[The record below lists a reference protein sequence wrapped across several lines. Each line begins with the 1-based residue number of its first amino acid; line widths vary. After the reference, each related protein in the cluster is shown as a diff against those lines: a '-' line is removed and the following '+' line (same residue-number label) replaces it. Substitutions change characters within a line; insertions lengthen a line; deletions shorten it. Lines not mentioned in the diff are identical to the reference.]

1 MHPINKS
8 EIYYSC
14 LSQVFTKLATTHDIN
29 NTTNIN
35 IYKRKRRCLIAPPLS
50 ILNTNY

>member
-8 EIYYSC
+8 DNLLFMSKSSFHK
-14 LSQVFTKLATTHDIN
+14 LSRLHIDIN

-35 IYKRKRRCLIAPPLS
+35 IYKESGDASSHPAFYTK
-50 ILNTNY
+50 Y